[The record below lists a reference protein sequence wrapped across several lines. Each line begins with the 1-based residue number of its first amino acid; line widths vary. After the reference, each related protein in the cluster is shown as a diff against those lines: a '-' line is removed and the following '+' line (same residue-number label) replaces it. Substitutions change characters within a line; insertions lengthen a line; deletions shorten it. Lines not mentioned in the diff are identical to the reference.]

1 MSSTQI
7 KNRGVVKVNRYLGVS
22 AFLMLILPGCN
33 SQSNSGGSTDFAD
46 ESSAVTYSATS
57 ALPIPTNS
65 ATAVCNE
72 ADLQIQSVTGGNEI
86 VIEQCEAQD
95 DNNGGQVFVLRL
107 NDYTEWTTLISTSEF
122 KTVMFSIPLGLLA
135 YSFAGADVLPTE
147 FSAVLLVFSDLNQ
160 TVYEINPKDLAQVL
174 RAKTEGEANAA
185 LTELSTKIK
194 ITSLGG

>member
-1 MSSTQI
+1 MSSAQV
-7 KNRGVVKVNRYLGVS
+7 KNRGVRKVNRYLGVS
-22 AFLMLILPGCN
+22 AFLMLVLFGCTP
-33 SQSNSGGSTDFAD
+33 QSNSGGSTDFAD
-46 ESSAVTYSATS
+46 ESSSEAFSATS
-57 ALPIPTNS
+57 TLPIRNNL

-174 RAKTEGEANAA
+174 RAQTEDEANAA

>member
-7 KNRGVVKVNRYLGVS
+7 KSRGFMKVNRYLGVC
-22 AFLMLILPGCN
+22 AFLILILPGCN
-33 SQSNSGGSTDFAD
+33 SRSNTGRSTDFVE
-46 ESSAVTYSATS
+46 ESSSVTFSVTS
-57 ALPIPTNS
+57 TTPIRTDS

-95 DNNGGQVFVLRL
+95 DSNGGQVFVLRL

-174 RAKTEGEANAA
+174 RAQTEDEANAA